1 MTTPMI
7 KMKAALL
14 MVTHLLARYRNVDR
28 RVSVLC
34 ADSRPLAPRSLTRAA
49 PAARTQFAKWNV
61 WCRRRAPIRGRSH
74 PIRFANGT
82 WLAAHSA
89 TWLAR
94 ALLTVAHL
102 LAWYRNVDRRVS
114 VLCADSRPLAPHS
127 LKRAGPGSL
136 LTVAALFAFA
146 IAGSAGAEVSEL
158 RITKQPSIIY
168 LPLVVMEQNKLV
180 EKQAQAAGLPELKV
194 SWITFNSGGASTDA
208 LLSGSVDLVTS
219 GVSNLLLLWERT
231 KGQVNGVTSVGGLPM
246 LLVTRD
252 PAVKTLKDFTDKDK
266 IAVPTIKVSSQ
277 AMVLKMAMEKMYG
290 EAARDKLDSVT
301 IQLGHPDAMIAV
313 INGSSE
319 VNSHFSAPPYQYSE
333 LKAPGVHLVLDSSD
347 VFGGPASNAV
357 VFGTR
362 KFYDANP
369 KTIAAFISA
378 LEEAD
383 RLIARDPAVAAKIY
397 LDATKEKY
405 SVDEIVSM
413 IKAPNVVYSTTPNAT
428 MVFAS
433 FMFKTGLIK
442 TKPAS
447 WKEFFFPAAHGFP
460 GT

>member
-1 MTTPMI
+1 
-7 KMKAALL
+7 MKTIARWLGALL
-14 MVTHLLARYRNVDR
+14 ALA
-28 RVSVLC
+28 L
-34 ADSRPLAPRSLTRAA
+34 AA
-49 PAARTQFAKWNV
+49 PAS
-61 WCRRRAPIRGRSH
+61 GE
-74 PIRFANGT
+74 
-82 WLAAHSA
+82 
-89 TWLAR
+89 
-94 ALLTVAHL
+94 VAE
-102 LAWYRNVDRRVS
+102 
-114 VLCADSRPLAPHS
+114 
-127 LKRAGPGSL
+127 
-136 LTVAALFAFA
+136 F
-146 IAGSAGAEVSEL
+146 

-168 LPLVVMEQNKLV
+168 LPLVVMEQNRLV
-180 EKQAQAAGLPELKV
+180 EKHARAAGLGEIKV
-194 SWITFNSGGASTDA
+194 QWITFNSGGAATDA

-231 KGQVNGVTSVGGLPM
+231 KGEVNGVTSVGGLPM

-252 PAVKTLKDFTDKDK
+252 PNVKTLKDFTDKDK

-290 EAARDKLDSVT
+290 ESSRDKLDAVT
-301 IQLGHPDAMIAV
+301 VQLGHPDAMIAV
-313 INGSSE
+313 VGGTSE
-319 VNSHFSAPPYQYSE
+319 VNSHFSAPPYQYTE

-369 KTIAAFISA
+369 KVIAAFMAA
-378 LEEAD
+378 LEEANQ
-383 RLIARDPAVAAKIY
+383 LIARDPAAAAKIY

-405 SVDEIVSM
+405 GVDEVVAM

-428 MVFAS
+428 MVFAN

-442 TKPAS
+442 TRPAS
-447 WKEFFFPAAHGFP
+447 WKEFFFPVVHNLP

>member
-1 MTTPMI
+1 MQRWLRSVI
-7 KMKAALL
+7 GVGLAL
-14 MVTHLLARYRNVDR
+14 AI
-28 RVSVLC
+28 
-34 ADSRPLAPRSLTRAA
+34 AA
-49 PAARTQFAKWNV
+49 PAT
-61 WCRRRAPIRGRSH
+61 
-74 PIRFANGT
+74 
-82 WLAAHSA
+82 
-89 TWLAR
+89 
-94 ALLTVAHL
+94 
-102 LAWYRNVDRRVS
+102 
-114 VLCADSRPLAPHS
+114 
-127 LKRAGPGSL
+127 
-136 LTVAALFAFA
+136 
-146 IAGSAGAEVSEL
+146 AEVSEL

-168 LPLVVMEQNKLV
+168 LPLVVMEQGKLL
-180 EKQAQAAGLPELKV
+180 EKHAKAAGLGDLKV

-231 KGQVNGVTSVGGLPM
+231 KGEVNGLTSVGGLPM

-252 PAVKTLKDFTDKDK
+252 PAVKTLKDFTEKDK

-290 EAARDKLDSVT
+290 EAARDKLDAMTV
-301 IQLGHPDAMIAV
+301 QLGHPDAMIAV
-313 INGSSE
+313 VGGSSE
-319 VNSHFSAPPYQYSE
+319 VNSHFSAPPYQFTE

-369 KTIAAFISA
+369 KTIAAFIA
-378 LEEAD
+378 GLEEAN
-383 RLIARDPAVAAKIY
+383 RLIARDPAAAAKIY
-397 LDATKEKY
+397 LDATHEKY
-405 SVDEIVSM
+405 SVDEVVAM

-428 MVFAS
+428 MVFAN

-442 TKPAS
+442 TRPAT
-447 WKEFFFPAAHGFP
+447 WKEFFFPVVHNLP

>member
-1 MTTPMI
+1 MTTPII
-7 KMKAALL
+7 KMKTALL
-14 MVTHLLARYRNVDR
+14 TVAHLLARYRNVDR

-49 PAARTQFAKWNV
+49 PAPCTPVASGNV
-61 WCRRRAPIRGRSH
+61 LCRRPAPIRGRSH

-89 TWLAR
+89 TWLA
-94 ALLTVAHL
+94 
-102 LAWYRNVDRRVS
+102 S
-114 VLCADSRPLAPHS
+114 
-127 LKRAGPGSL
+127 SL
-136 LTVAALFAFA
+136 LTAAALFAFA

-333 LKAPGVHLVLDSSD
+333 LKAPGVHLVLDSSE

-428 MVFAS
+428 MVFAN

>member
-1 MTTPMI
+1 MQRWLRSVI
-7 KMKAALL
+7 GVGLAL
-14 MVTHLLARYRNVDR
+14 AI
-28 RVSVLC
+28 
-34 ADSRPLAPRSLTRAA
+34 AA
-49 PAARTQFAKWNV
+49 PAT
-61 WCRRRAPIRGRSH
+61 
-74 PIRFANGT
+74 
-82 WLAAHSA
+82 
-89 TWLAR
+89 
-94 ALLTVAHL
+94 
-102 LAWYRNVDRRVS
+102 
-114 VLCADSRPLAPHS
+114 
-127 LKRAGPGSL
+127 
-136 LTVAALFAFA
+136 
-146 IAGSAGAEVSEL
+146 AEVSEL

-168 LPLVVMEQNKLV
+168 LPLVVMEQNKLL
-180 EKQAQAAGLPELKV
+180 EKHAKAAGLGDLKV

-231 KGQVNGVTSVGGLPM
+231 KGEVNGLTSVGGLPM

-252 PAVKTLKDFTDKDK
+252 PAVKTLKDFTEKDK

-290 EAARDKLDSVT
+290 EAARDKLDAMTV
-301 IQLGHPDAMIAV
+301 QLGHPDAMIAV
-313 INGSSE
+313 VGGSSE
-319 VNSHFSAPPYQYSE
+319 VNSHFSAPPYQFTE

-369 KTIAAFISA
+369 KTIAAFIA
-378 LEEAD
+378 GLEEAN
-383 RLIARDPAVAAKIY
+383 RLIARDPAAAAKIY
-397 LDATKEKY
+397 LDATHEKY
-405 SVDEIVSM
+405 SVDEVVAM

-428 MVFAS
+428 MVFAN

-442 TKPAS
+442 TRPAT
-447 WKEFFFPAAHGFP
+447 WKEFFFPVVHNLP

>member
-1 MTTPMI
+1 MQRWLRSVI
-7 KMKAALL
+7 GVGLAL
-14 MVTHLLARYRNVDR
+14 AI
-28 RVSVLC
+28 
-34 ADSRPLAPRSLTRAA
+34 AA
-49 PAARTQFAKWNV
+49 PAT
-61 WCRRRAPIRGRSH
+61 
-74 PIRFANGT
+74 
-82 WLAAHSA
+82 
-89 TWLAR
+89 
-94 ALLTVAHL
+94 
-102 LAWYRNVDRRVS
+102 
-114 VLCADSRPLAPHS
+114 
-127 LKRAGPGSL
+127 
-136 LTVAALFAFA
+136 
-146 IAGSAGAEVSEL
+146 AEVSEL

-168 LPLVVMEQNKLV
+168 LPLVVMEQDKLL
-180 EKQAQAAGLPELKV
+180 EKHAKAAGLGDLKV

-231 KGQVNGVTSVGGLPM
+231 KGEVNGVTSVGGLPM

-252 PAVKTLKDFTDKDK
+252 PAVRTLKDFTEKDK

-290 EAARDKLDSVT
+290 EAARDRLDAMTV
-301 IQLGHPDAMIAV
+301 QLGHPDAMIAV
-313 INGSSE
+313 VGGSSE
-319 VNSHFSAPPYQYSE
+319 VNSHFSAPPYQFTE

-369 KTIAAFISA
+369 KTIAAFISG
-378 LEEAD
+378 LEEAN
-383 RLIARDPAVAAKIY
+383 RLIARDPAAAAKIY
-397 LDATKEKY
+397 LDATHEKY
-405 SVDEIVSM
+405 SVDEVVAM

-428 MVFAS
+428 MVFAN

-442 TKPAS
+442 TRPAT
-447 WKEFFFPAAHGFP
+447 WKEFFFPVVHNLP

>member
-1 MTTPMI
+1 MQRWLRSVI
-7 KMKAALL
+7 GVGLAL
-14 MVTHLLARYRNVDR
+14 AI
-28 RVSVLC
+28 
-34 ADSRPLAPRSLTRAA
+34 AA
-49 PAARTQFAKWNV
+49 PAT
-61 WCRRRAPIRGRSH
+61 
-74 PIRFANGT
+74 
-82 WLAAHSA
+82 
-89 TWLAR
+89 
-94 ALLTVAHL
+94 
-102 LAWYRNVDRRVS
+102 
-114 VLCADSRPLAPHS
+114 
-127 LKRAGPGSL
+127 
-136 LTVAALFAFA
+136 
-146 IAGSAGAEVSEL
+146 AEVSEL

-168 LPLVVMEQNKLV
+168 LPLVVMEQDKLL
-180 EKQAQAAGLPELKV
+180 EKHAKAAGLGDLKV

-231 KGQVNGVTSVGGLPM
+231 KGEVNGVTSVGGLPM

-252 PAVKTLKDFTDKDK
+252 PAVRTLKDFTEKDK

-290 EAARDKLDSVT
+290 EAARDRLDAMTV
-301 IQLGHPDAMIAV
+301 QLGHPDAMIAV
-313 INGSSE
+313 VGGSSE
-319 VNSHFSAPPYQYSE
+319 VNSHFSAPPYQFTE

-369 KTIAAFISA
+369 KTIAAFIA
-378 LEEAD
+378 GLEEAN
-383 RLIARDPAVAAKIY
+383 RLIARDPAAAAKIY
-397 LDATKEKY
+397 LDATHEKY
-405 SVDEIVSM
+405 SVDEVVAM

-428 MVFAS
+428 MVFAN

-442 TKPAS
+442 TRPAT
-447 WKEFFFPAAHGFP
+447 WKEFFFPVVHNLP